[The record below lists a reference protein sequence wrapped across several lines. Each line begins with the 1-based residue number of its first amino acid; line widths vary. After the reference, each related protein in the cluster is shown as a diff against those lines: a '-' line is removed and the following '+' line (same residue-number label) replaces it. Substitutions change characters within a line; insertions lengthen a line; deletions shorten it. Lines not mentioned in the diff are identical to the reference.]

1 MFREANVAVVEL
13 HLRGPVWALGTSL
26 AFELVVL
33 AVGAIVFL
41 RRDF

>member
-1 MFREANVAVVEL
+1 MFREANAATIEL
-13 HLRGPVWALGTSL
+13 HLRGPMWALGTSL

-33 AVGAIVFL
+33 AVGAIIFQ